1 MIFDYFDRKRREKL
15 RAQPFPDEWRKICD
29 RNVPYAKLLG
39 AEERAELEGHIH
51 VFLAE
56 KSFEGC
62 GGLELTDE
70 IRVTIA
76 AQAALLLLGR
86 DVDPYPGID
95 VILVYPSAYRGQTMS
110 AEGGIVIEGEQA
122 RLGEASTRGILVLS
136 WDDVMRGAADIR
148 DGHNVVI
155 HEFAHAL
162 DHEDG
167 SSDGAPPL
175 SRRAN
180 YAPWARVFGQ
190 EYEKLVDADEHR
202 KKTIIDKYGA
212 TNPAEFFAVA
222 TETFFEKP
230 LQMQQ
235 KHPELYEQLKH
246 YYRQDPVARL
256 GKKTGA

>member
-1 MIFDYFDRKRREKL
+1 MIFDFLDKRRREKL
-15 RAQPFPDEWRKICD
+15 RAEHFPDEWRAILK
-29 RNVPYAKLLG
+29 RNVPYTKLLDDD
-39 AEERAELEGHIH
+39 EHKELEGLIQ

-62 GGLELTDE
+62 AGLELTDE

-76 AQAALLLLGR
+76 AQASLLLLGR
-86 DVDPYPGID
+86 DVEPYPGID
-95 VILVYPSAYRGQTMS
+95 VILVYPSAYRAKALQ
-110 AEGGIVIEGEQA
+110 AEGGVIIEGEQA

-136 WDDVMRGAADIR
+136 WDDVVRGAADVR

-167 SSDGAPPL
+167 ASDGAPPM

-180 YAPWARVFGQ
+180 YAPWARVLST
-190 EYEKLVDADEHR
+190 EYDKLVDAEDRR

-212 TNPAEFFAVA
+212 TNPAEFFAVI

-235 KHPELYEQLKH
+235 KHPELYEQLKA
-246 YYRQDPVARL
+246 YYRQDPVSRL
-256 GKKTGA
+256 GRR

>member
-1 MIFDYFDRKRREKL
+1 MIFDYFDKKKRARLRE
-15 RAQPFPDEWRKICD
+15 QPFPDEWRKLLERD
-29 RNVPYAKLLG
+29 VPYVKLLSP
-39 AEERAELEGHIH
+39 EERTELEGHIH

-70 IRVTIA
+70 IRVSIA
-76 AQAALLLLGR
+76 AQACLLLLGR
-86 DVDPYPGID
+86 DVEPYPGID
-95 VILVYPSAYRGQTMS
+95 VILVYPSAYKGQFTNS
-110 AEGGIVIEGEQA
+110 SDGVVIEGDTT

-136 WDDVMRGAADIR
+136 WDDVLRGAADVR

-180 YAPWARVFGQ
+180 YAPWARVFGA
-190 EYEKLVDADEHR
+190 EYEKLIDADERR

-212 TNPAEFFAVA
+212 TNPAEFFAVV

-230 LQMQQ
+230 LQMRE
-235 KHPELYEQLKH
+235 KHPELYEQLRA
-246 YYRQDPVARL
+246 YYRQDPAARL
-256 GKKTGA
+256 AKRT

>member
-1 MIFDYFDRKRREKL
+1 MIFDYFDKKKRHKL
-15 RAQPFPDEWRKICD
+15 RERPFPEEWRSLLERD
-29 RNVPYAKLLG
+29 VPYVKILSV
-39 AEERAELEGHIH
+39 EERKELEGLIHI
-51 VFLAE
+51 FLAE

-76 AQAALLLLGR
+76 AQACLLLLGR
-86 DVDPYPGID
+86 DVEPYPELD
-95 VILVYPSAYRGQTMS
+95 VILVYPSAYKGQFTNS
-110 AEGGIVIEGEQA
+110 SDGVVIEGDTT

-136 WDDVMRGAADIR
+136 WDDVLRGAADVR

-180 YAPWARVFGQ
+180 YAPWARVFGS
-190 EYEKLVDADEHR
+190 EYEKLIDADEHR

-212 TNPAEFFAVA
+212 TNPAEFFAVV

-230 LQMQQ
+230 VQMRRQ
-235 KHPELYEQLKH
+235 HPELYEQLKA
-246 YYRQDPVARL
+246 YYRQDPAERLARR
-256 GKKTGA
+256 